1 MAHTEQK
8 LNIASQS
15 SALEVSAQPQVQAVA
30 AQFSG
35 RGLSKAVACE
45 VKEQIAREKETRSIA
60 PGAYRLGLLNDT
72 AVGNLYRRGKE
83 SMTSTDL
90 IRYFQ
95 ETRAMRTKHE
105 DFSQPS
111 SQQALIN
118 AEEGSAAGYA
128 VIKCEEGEGAL
139 EKLSRLPAQ
148 IRKLPAKL
156 AQTVRTSA
164 PAWFNQEKINT
175 EQESRRFPLS
185 AFAALLAVAMSLMM
199 IVASAVMINQGEQRV
214 NALTLELTEMSG
226 EVAELKSDLSV
237 KNDMLGIRDYAVNE
251 LGMVEERYLQMQY
264 LSLGSADSIEAFE
277 EEKEQTI
284 GISALLSALGVK

>member
-1 MAHTEQK
+1 
-8 LNIASQS
+8 
-15 SALEVSAQPQVQAVA
+15 
-30 AQFSG
+30 
-35 RGLSKAVACE
+35 
-45 VKEQIAREKETRSIA
+45 
-60 PGAYRLGLLNDT
+60 
-72 AVGNLYRRGKE
+72 
-83 SMTSTDL
+83 
-90 IRYFQ
+90 
-95 ETRAMRTKHE
+95 
-105 DFSQPS
+105 
-111 SQQALIN
+111 
-118 AEEGSAAGYA
+118 
-128 VIKCEEGEGAL
+128 L

-156 AQTVRTSA
+156 TQTVRTSA